1 MAGAGGSDPLEGPGI
16 VNAFRAWQAAA
27 GGQPRDW
34 HVHTGLTDR
43 PAIPL
48 PCDLLFPVES
58 PDAKALAD
66 WLTTAVPH
74 LVQPIRMLRPAPTT
88 RGLRR
93 FFRGGR
99 SGAGETLDASDRLV
113 SGMLAAPEGT
123 YQVAKA
129 TLTDITRLTVAL
141 ARDASRLG
149 GKVVPTGS
157 GDAGTTGGATGE
169 ATGLYAVLAR
179 PWPEM
184 AGLHELPTVAGPLS
198 LIPMPN
204 DLMLAHVPA
213 GREVSS
219 DRDLEGLLAAILTRR
234 ATLRTVAAGSV
245 GATACLRDLLPHAE
259 GLSGSA
265 GPLHDGGMDGGYGL
279 FANRVAATWAHLDAA
294 YIRTLISRH
303 GASVPEMLDGVH
315 RDADLGEDLGGGLF
329 GREVDWMIRHEWAAD
344 AATVLHNRG
353 PFAFLGTG
361 PERLRR
367 WMEQNG

>member
-1 MAGAGGSDPLEGPGI
+1 MAGAGGSDPLKGPGL
-16 VNAFRAWQAAA
+16 VNAFRAWRAAA
-27 GGQPRDW
+27 GGQPSDW
-34 HVHTGLTDR
+34 HFHSDLTDR

-48 PCDLLFPVES
+48 PCDLLFPGES
-58 PDAKALAD
+58 AAEKALAG
-66 WLTTAVPH
+66 WLTTAAPH
-74 LVQPIRMLRPAPTT
+74 LVQPIRMLRPAART

-93 FFRGGR
+93 FFRVGG
-99 SGAGETLDASDRLV
+99 SGAGETLDASDRPV
-113 SGMLAAPEGT
+113 SSMLAAPEGT

-141 ARDASRLG
+141 ARDAVRLG
-149 GKVVPTGS
+149 GLVTPGG
-157 GDAGTTGGATGE
+157 GDVEEARG
-169 ATGLYAVLAR
+169 ATGLYALLAR

-198 LIPMPN
+198 LVPMPN

-213 GREVSS
+213 GGEISTS
-219 DRDLEGLLAAILTRR
+219 RDLEGLLAAILTRR
-234 ATLRTVAAGSV
+234 ATLRTVATGSV
-245 GATACLRDLLPHAE
+245 GATACLRDLLPYAE
-259 GLSGSA
+259 GLSAST

-329 GREVDWMIRHEWAAD
+329 GREVDWMIRHEWAGD
-344 AATVLHNRG
+344 AATVLHRRG
-353 PFAFLGTG
+353 PFAFLGTD

-367 WMEQNG
+367 WMDQNG

>member
-1 MAGAGGSDPLEGPGI
+1 MAEAGGSDPLEGPGL
-16 VNAFRAWQAAA
+16 VNAFRAWQAAT

-34 HVHTGLTDR
+34 HFHAGLTDR

-48 PCDLLFPVES
+48 PCDLLFPSES
-58 PDAKALAD
+58 AAEKALAD
-66 WLTTAVPH
+66 WLTTAAPH
-74 LVQPIRMLRPAPTT
+74 LIQPIRMLRPAPRT

-149 GKVVPTGS
+149 GVVAPGGS
-157 GDAGTTGGATGE
+157 GDAGASDGT
-169 ATGLYAVLAR
+169 TGLYAVLAR

-184 AGLHELPTVAGPLS
+184 VGLHELPTVAGPLS
-198 LIPMPN
+198 LVPMPN

-213 GREVSS
+213 GGEVSTG
-219 DRDLEGLLAAILTRR
+219 RDLEGLLAALLTRR

-245 GATACLRDLLPHAE
+245 GATACLRDLLPHAD
-259 GLSGSA
+259 GLTASA

-315 RDADLGEDLGGGLF
+315 READLGEDLGGGLF

-344 AATVLHNRG
+344 AATVLHRRG
-353 PFAFLGTG
+353 PFAFLGTD

>member
-1 MAGAGGSDPLEGPGI
+1 MAGAGGSDSLEGPGI
-16 VNAFRAWQAAA
+16 VNAFRAWQAAT

-34 HVHTGLTDR
+34 HFHAGLTDR

-48 PCDLLFPVES
+48 PCDLLFPSES
-58 PDAKALAD
+58 VAEKALAD
-66 WLTTAVPH
+66 WLTTAAPH
-74 LVQPIRMLRPAPTT
+74 LVQPIRMLRPAPRT

-93 FFRGGR
+93 LFGAGR
-99 SGAGETLDASDRLV
+99 SRPGETLDASDRLV
-113 SGMLAAPEGT
+113 SGILAAPEGT

-141 ARDASRLG
+141 ARDAVRLG
-149 GKVVPTGS
+149 GQVTQGS
-157 GDAGTTGGATGE
+157 SGGAVE
-169 ATGLYAVLAR
+169 AKGATSLYSVLAR

-184 AGLHELPTVAGPLS
+184 VGLHELPTVAGPLS
-198 LIPMPN
+198 LVPMPN

-213 GREVSS
+213 GGEVSTG
-219 DRDLEGLLAAILTRR
+219 RDLEGLLAAILTRR

-245 GATACLRDLLPHAE
+245 GATACLRDLLPCAA
-259 GLSGSA
+259 GLSASA
-265 GPLHDGGMDGGYGL
+265 GPLHDGGMAGGYGL

-329 GREVDWMIRHEWAAD
+329 GREVEWVVRHEWAED
-344 AATVLHNRG
+344 AATVLHRRG
-353 PFAFLGTG
+353 PFAFLGTD

>member
-1 MAGAGGSDPLEGPGI
+1 MAGAGGSDPLEGPGV
-16 VNAFRAWQAAA
+16 VNAFRAWQAAV
-27 GGQPRDW
+27 GGQSCDW
-34 HVHTGLTDR
+34 HFRAGLTDR

-48 PCDLLFPVES
+48 PCDLLFPGES
-58 PDAKALAD
+58 PAEKALAD
-66 WLTTAVPH
+66 WLTAAVPH
-74 LVQPIRMLRPAPTT
+74 LVQPIRMLRPAPRA

-93 FFRGGR
+93 LFGGGR
-99 SGAGETLDASDRLV
+99 SGAGEILDASDKLV

-123 YQVAKA
+123 FQVAKA
-129 TLTDITRLTVAL
+129 TLTDVTRLTVAL
-141 ARDASRLG
+141 ARDAVRLG
-149 GKVVPTGS
+149 GQVAPGGGS
-157 GDAGTTGGATGE
+157 DTDEDRAV
-169 ATGLYAVLAR
+169 TGLYAVLAR

-204 DLMLAHVPA
+204 DLMLAHVPK
-213 GREVSS
+213 GGEVISG
-219 DRDLEGLLAAILTRR
+219 RDLEGLLAAILTRR
-234 ATLRTVAAGSV
+234 ATLRTLAAGDV

-329 GREVDWMIRHEWAAD
+329 GREVDWMMRHEWAQD
-344 AATVLHNRG
+344 AATVLHQRG
-353 PFAFLGTG
+353 PFAFLGTD

-367 WMEQNG
+367 WMAQNG